1 MITASELGKLAARV
15 KVAADPTFRKSDT
28 VMPSVPGSSAPKPPV
43 APYAPNPKS
52 GPGGGKENWD
62 YAPQKPNVVSPKM
75 PTSAPTPTSSNADET
90 TSQRLKKLRE
100 SLSDAAP
107 ASPAAKFE
115 FDRAMKKIP
124 EPAAA
129 APPAAVPPV
138 APPAAPPADN
148 RPAVPA
154 PPQPSKD
161 WYETWRDDLKQKMSK
176 RPPKIKY
183 PDHTKVTAEEMAGYP
198 SARSVEM
205 GLLHDRQ
212 KDFDRLERDLY
223 AGDGNDPNRMLLR
236 GIYEDMILGDPNRVG
251 KSGLLANT
259 PALLGGLAASA
270 TGNPVAGAQLVAGA
284 ASNIAH
290 TVRNLRTNLTD
301 PVFSSQEIQEELRKK
316 MQERLAENDR
326 YHALEKFVEYPDQT
340 ELQKLRAT
348 PARTPP
354 VLPFANR
361 GFTNSPMRSAWG
373 TSRFMRPFD
382 ELTNNGRYAFSGPDG
397 IPVGGRPFLDTE
409 KNEDSKN
416 RAFLREKEEKMRFE
430 TQPHFPNL
438 APNMPNFGI
447 DRKTYVHP
455 DTRYTFENADNAPGL
470 GDDKTNIFLPHAVRR
485 FPNAPDERGYGLLNT
500 SEQFPKYLE
509 DRILK
514 AHREG
519 KYPTRAERER
529 AKQKLIP
536 QELADPNTAHG
547 AAQRTIRE
555 LYDPAKEGINTDI
568 IPPDV
573 LRRNDPVEIRYYAQ
587 KAKIMQ
593 GR

>member
-1 MITASELGKLAARV
+1 MITASELGRLTARV

-28 VMPSVPGSSAPKPPV
+28 VMPSVSGSSAPKPSV

-62 YAPQKPNVVSPKM
+62 YEPKKPNAVLPKM
-75 PTSAPTPTSSNADET
+75 PAAAPTPTSSNANET

-124 EPAAA
+124 EPA
-129 APPAAVPPV
+129 VPPV
-138 APPAAPPADN
+138 APPAAPPAAPPVDN
-148 RPAVPA
+148 RPAVPT
-154 PPQPSKD
+154 PSQPSED
-161 WYETWRDDLKQKMSK
+161 WYETWRDDLRQKMSK
-176 RPPKIKY
+176 QPLKIKY
-183 PDHTKVTAEEMAGYP
+183 PDHTRVTAEEMAGYP

-205 GLLHDRQ
+205 RLLHDRQ
-212 KDFDRLERDLY
+212 TDFERLKRNLKNNPVFDQNLGSNVWNDTIY
-223 AGDGNDPNRMLLR
+223 GN
-236 GIYEDMILGDPNRVG
+236 YENQNGVLQ
-251 KSGLLANT
+251 NT
-259 PALLGGLAASA
+259 PALLGGLAASI

-284 ASNIAH
+284 ASNINN

-301 PVFSSQEIQEELRKK
+301 PVFSSQEIQKELIKK

-340 ELQKLRAT
+340 ELQKLHAM

-354 VLPFANR
+354 VFPTAEFSRPLNLNTR
-361 GFTNSPMRSAWG
+361 
-373 TSRFMRPFD
+373 SRFGLNPFQNPVD
-382 ELTNNGRYAFSGPDG
+382 ERGYSFAGPDG
-397 IPVGGRPFLDTE
+397 IPVGGRPFLDKE
-409 KNEDSKN
+409 KNETSDN
-416 RAFLREKEEKMRFE
+416 RKALMEKEKKIRLE
-430 TQPHFPNL
+430 TQPYLPDLKVNL
-438 APNMPNFGI
+438 LGNVTPRRAYI
-447 DRKTYVHP
+447 HP
-455 DTRYTFENADNAPGL
+455 DMEYLAENASTVRGL
-470 GDDKTNIFLPHAVRR
+470 ARQPESQGNIFLPNYADS
-485 FPNAPDERGYGLLNT
+485 NIDNNSAGLLNT
-500 SEQFPKYLE
+500 RERLPKWYVDDILE
-509 DRILK
+509 
-514 AHREG
+514 AHRQG
-519 KYPTRAERER
+519 RYPTRAEREF

-547 AAQRTIRE
+547 SAQRVRRM
-555 LYDPAKEGINTDI
+555 LYDPTDEGINIDV

-587 KAKIMQ
+587 KAKMMQ